1 MEPATPGSRLVGVVA
16 GRVDRAATPGPG
28 GRFGAPAV
36 TTPAAP
42 GDYVSII
49 IYGPVPVCTIADLHV
64 SQRVTVEGVSL
75 AEATPTLGSTLS
87 AAQDGLVWVLVNP
100 Q

>member
-1 MEPATPGSRLVGVVA
+1 
-16 GRVDRAATPGPG
+16 
-28 GRFGAPAV
+28 
-36 TTPAAP
+36 
-42 GDYVSII
+42 VSII